1 MRWRCALLQRWL
13 PEYPDGNLPAFWKRR
28 LRTHLDGCPSCRQE
42 LAELGEVL
50 EVLKAA
56 PVADPGPDFW
66 EDFSRDMHLKLTQA
80 AHPAPAPWRLKRS
93 YYLLGAPAVA
103 VLLLWLGAH
112 LMEHQTPL
120 PGPAP
125 QMAQQPGSK
134 TRAQEQVSPAL
145 TPAPQLAQKKAPEQL
160 QSVAL
165 EVQKKTSPKSP
176 SAVELEDEAILPE
189 EDFTSWDPDPVI
201 AELTDQEREI
211 LLKKLRQQEKDGSCV
226 TFPSSVSWA

>member
-28 LRTHLDGCPSCRQE
+28 LGTHLDGCPSCRQE
-42 LAELGEVL
+42 LAELGEIVG
-50 EVLKAA
+50 VVKAA

-66 EDFSRDMHLKLTQA
+66 EDFSREMHLKLVQA
-80 AHPAPAPWRLKRS
+80 APTAPAPRRLKRS

-125 QMAQQPGSK
+125 QMVQKPGGETKS
-134 TRAQEQVSPAL
+134 QEQISPASL
-145 TPAPQLAQKKAPEQL
+145 PAPAVDQKKKLEQFRSL
-160 QSVAL
+160 AR
-165 EVQKKTSPKSP
+165 EIDEDG
-176 SAVELEDEAILPE
+176 ELLD
-189 EDFTSWDPDPVI
+189 EDFTSWDLEPVI
-201 AELTDQEREI
+201 AGLTDQEREI

-226 TFPSSVSWA
+226 TFSSSVYWA

>member
-13 PEYPDGNLPAFWKRR
+13 PEYPDGDLPAFWKRR

-50 EVLKAA
+50 EAVKAA

-66 EDFSRDMHLKLTQA
+66 EDFSREMHLKLVQV
-80 AHPAPAPWRLKRS
+80 AHPAPAPWRLKRP

-134 TRAQEQVSPAL
+134 TRAQEQVSPASL
-145 TPAPQLAQKKAPEQL
+145 PVPSLAKKKSLEQL
-160 QSVAL
+160 RSMAK
-165 EVQKKTSPKSP
+165 EIDEDG
-176 SAVELEDEAILPE
+176 ELLD
-189 EDFTSWDPDPVI
+189 EDFTSWDPEPVLS
-201 AELTDQEREI
+201 ELTDQEREI
-211 LLKKLRQQEKDGSCV
+211 LFQRLRSKEKDGSCV
-226 TFPSSVSWA
+226 TFSSSVSWA

>member
-13 PEYPDGNLPAFWKRR
+13 PEYPDGDLPAFWKRR

-50 EVLKAA
+50 EAVKAA

-66 EDFSRDMHLKLTQA
+66 EDFSREMHLKLVQV
-80 AHPAPAPWRLKRS
+80 AHPAPAPWRLKRP

-134 TRAQEQVSPAL
+134 AKPQEQISPAL
-145 TPAPQLAQKKAPEQL
+145 TPAPPLAQTKAPEPL

-165 EVQKKTSPKSP
+165 EVQKKTSPKLP
-176 SAVELEDEAILPE
+176 SAAELEDEAILPE
-189 EDFTSWDPDPVI
+189 EDFTSWDLEPVI
-201 AELTDQEREI
+201 AGLTDQEREI

-226 TFPSSVSWA
+226 TFSSSVSWA